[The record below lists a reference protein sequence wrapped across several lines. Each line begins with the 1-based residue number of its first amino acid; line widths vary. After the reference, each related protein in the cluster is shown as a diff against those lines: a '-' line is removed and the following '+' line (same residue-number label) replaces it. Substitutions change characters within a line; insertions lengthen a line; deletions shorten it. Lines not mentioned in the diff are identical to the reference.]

1 MNSLREVRRLLANIV
16 TSCFALLPVLVAG
29 SPARSDNVPLM
40 TVQIF
45 NDDPSH
51 WIYPVLTTGKGA
63 QDIWLQA
70 FFKVPATQVP
80 NNLYPRGRNYR
91 IYMSPSGAGIAPGQ
105 SVSITLP
112 LYTQLV
118 ATVVPILTA
127 PIAPEG
133 MASPDARPRSRRIA
147 STAASV

>member
-40 TVQIF
+40 TVKIF

-70 FFKVPATQVP
+70 FFKVPAAQVP
-80 NNLYPRGRNYR
+80 NNLYPQGKKL
-91 IYMSPSGAGIAPGQ
+91 SD
-105 SVSITLP
+105 
-112 LYTQLV
+112 LY
-118 ATVVPILTA
+118 
-127 PIAPEG
+127 
-133 MASPDARPRSRRIA
+133 
-147 STAASV
+147 